1 MIIYNLS
8 VSQLVGRDT
17 GPVPNGSLHPRGL
30 PLSPHFR
37 DVMPLWLSGRSLVR
51 AQQKF
56 GSRAHNGHKG
66 GAREHPSEC

>member
-1 MIIYNLS
+1 MNIFIIIITTTEILTIHAYAFNCYNLMIIYNLS

-37 DVMPLWLSGRSLVR
+37 DVMPL
-51 AQQKF
+51 
-56 GSRAHNGHKG
+56 
-66 GAREHPSEC
+66 